1 MKICKECDRPVFGG
15 GYCRYHQYFRRK
27 LGGDLYKPKP
37 RQKSIIPK
45 ESKRRKIE
53 HIRYTEQV
61 KLFKEECKEQ
71 GIYKCFI
78 SGEDFDDTIDGF
90 VTVHHLHGR
99 TGDYYTDKQYWILA
113 RNKYHLD
120 VFHKSTIEELQ
131 KFPFWEDFLV
141 RLKIKDLHSYH
152 KLLKRIEKSEDLFG
166 ND

>member
-15 GYCRYHQYFRRK
+15 GYCKYHQYFRRK
-27 LGGDLYKPKP
+27 LGGDLYKPKS
-37 RQKSIIPK
+37 RQKSVIPK

-61 KLFKEECKEQ
+61 KLFKQEMRDKGE
-71 GIYKCFI
+71 YHCFI

-90 VTVHHLHGR
+90 VTVHHLRSR
-99 TGDYYTDKQYWILA
+99 TGNYYLDKDYWILT

-120 VFHKSTIEELQ
+120 VFHRSTIEELQ

-141 RLKIKDLHSYH
+141 RLKSKDLHSYH
-152 KLLKRIEKSEDLFG
+152 KLLKRIEKSEEIF
-166 ND
+166 